1 MVVCALVR
9 LLRQLCKHSF
19 EYAAFR
25 YLFTEALNELIFP
38 VNSPQMWMNVRSM
51 EPVQTTPPV
60 QTPLVLL
67 YAPAMKDS

>member
-1 MVVCALVR
+1 MAVCALVR

-25 YLFTEALNELIFP
+25 YLFTEALNELIFL

-51 EPVQTTPPV
+51 ELVQTTPSV